1 MLFTNSPI
9 LFFFLHTITIT
20 IGIVYGKT
28 CPLCGTK
35 PVPYPLSTNST
46 CGDRSYK
53 IRCNNDTSTLIFD
66 SLNNSYTITSI
77 SASNQRL
84 TIAPAALLGDS
95 CISSD
100 LNTNGLELDPSLP
113 FKITIGN
120 TLMLYNCTPSILLSP
135 LNCSQNALCHVYANN
150 SGSEIPFCNY
160 FPNIC
165 CTLLGG
171 GSSMSYSIRI
181 NPESCSLYRSFV
193 NLDVRQ
199 PVDMW
204 ENKTGVELQ
213 WTLPREPICETQ
225 ADCEDGKNATCSPD
239 PTSSDESVKRCFCI
253 DSFFWDPISGM
264 CVQNETNCEI
274 MGTCKESNRG
284 PFIAGLASG
293 LGGAVLVS
301 AVGIL
306 VYIRHQCIHR
316 RRERLKKERE
326 EFMNLNNTSG
336 RSTKSYTG
344 REMKRATNN
353 FSRNNLLGSGG
364 FGEVYKGVLQDGT
377 LIAVKCAKLGNTKST
392 DQVLNEV
399 SDFGLSRLIESEDL
413 THITTCAQG
422 TLGYVDPEYYRN
434 FQLTD
439 KSDVYSFG
447 VVLLEILTAQKAI
460 DFRRPADDVNLAVYI
475 LRLVEEERLIE
486 ALDPAIMKIA
496 TQVEID
502 TMQAIGFLAVSCLEE
517 KRQNRPSMKEVTEE
531 IEYIITLLNG
541 SSFDQTV
548 DIGMV

>member
-1 MLFTNSPI
+1 
-9 LFFFLHTITIT
+9 
-20 IGIVYGKT
+20 
-28 CPLCGTK
+28 
-35 PVPYPLSTNST
+35 
-46 CGDRSYK
+46 
-53 IRCNNDTSTLIFD
+53 
-66 SLNNSYTITSI
+66 
-77 SASNQRL
+77 
-84 TIAPAALLGDS
+84 
-95 CISSD
+95 
-100 LNTNGLELDPSLP
+100 
-113 FKITIGN
+113 
-120 TLMLYNCTPSILLSP
+120 
-135 LNCSQNALCHVYANN
+135 
-150 SGSEIPFCNY
+150 
-160 FPNIC
+160 
-165 CTLLGG
+165 
-171 GSSMSYSIRI
+171 MSYSIQI

-193 NLDVRQ
+193 DLDVRQ

-225 ADCEDGKNATCSPD
+225 ADCEDGKNATCLPD
-239 PTSSDESVKRCFCI
+239 PSSSDKSVKRCFCV

-264 CVQNETNCEI
+264 CVQ
-274 MGTCKESNRG
+274 S
-284 PFIAGLASG
+284 LASG

-301 AVGIL
+301 AVSII

-326 EFMNLNNTSG
+326 ESMNANNTSG
-336 RSTKSYTG
+336 RTTKSYTG

-377 LIAVKCAKLGNTKST
+377 FIAVKCAKLGNTKSI
-392 DQVLNEV
+392 DQVLNEVRILSQV

-475 LRLVEEERLIE
+475 VRLVEEQQLME

-502 TMQAIGFLAVSCLEE
+502 TMQAIGFLALMQRFLVANTPADSTIYEFQSL
-517 KRQNRPSMKEVTEE
+517 PMTSPLDF
-531 IEYIITLLNG
+531 Y
-541 SSFDQTV
+541 
-548 DIGMV
+548 